1 MNKKEDMYP
10 DKKKLYIIEY
20 DNGESFE
27 DNWHY
32 TLDVAFE
39 SLDNAIDY
47 VRSTYVEL
55 DSDDYDDEVVGKIP
69 DRLYYTKEK
78 TNYQGEFVF
87 YLEDDEFED
96 NCYNHYESGGS
107 YTIQEIRVIG

>member
-1 MNKKEDMYP
+1 MKEKEVKHSKY
-10 DKKKLYIIEY
+10 KKLYIIEY

-27 DNWHY
+27 DNCHY

-47 VRSTYVEL
+47 VKSTYVEL
-55 DSDDYDDEVVGKIP
+55 DPDDYDDEVANKIP
-69 DRLYYTKEK
+69 DRLYYTREE
-78 TNYQGEFVF
+78 TGYQGELVF

-96 NCYNHYESGGS
+96 NCYSHYEGGSS
-107 YTIQEIRVIG
+107 YTIKKIRVIG